1 MFQQQIR
8 KSTKRLLGLKSSK
21 DVHHYSPL
29 PSPTTPPPPPHTHTH
44 THLSLP
50 YPVPCMQHPLY
61 ALVKHTLSPK
71 KPHPLLCYYCF
82 KVYSSY
88 SHWLLKRLICLFIH
102 KYSNNSFLAARYET
116 LTELRRGLL
125 DGEVKGILVDTYIAG
140 YKEGIFSGTRMR
152 VNKIIP
158 YSTGYGL
165 VLSGDAIYLE
175 HAIKDYMIKHQMIRS
190 KLIENNVQPVKVM
203 HNFSYL
209 YMASEEANTDWFS
222 RSPLVHDNFPWA

>member
-1 MFQQQIR
+1 M
-8 KSTKRLLGLKSSK
+8 
-21 DVHHYSPL
+21 
-29 PSPTTPPPPPHTHTH
+29 
-44 THLSLP
+44 
-50 YPVPCMQHPLY
+50 
-61 ALVKHTLSPK
+61 
-71 KPHPLLCYYCF
+71 
-82 KVYSSY
+82 
-88 SHWLLKRLICLFIH
+88 
-102 KYSNNSFLAARYET
+102 
-116 LTELRRGLL
+116 
-125 DGEVKGILVDTYIAG
+125 KGILVDTYIAG

-209 YMASEEANTDWFS
+209 YIAREEANTDWFS
-222 RSPLVHDNFPWA
+222 RSPLVLDNFPWA